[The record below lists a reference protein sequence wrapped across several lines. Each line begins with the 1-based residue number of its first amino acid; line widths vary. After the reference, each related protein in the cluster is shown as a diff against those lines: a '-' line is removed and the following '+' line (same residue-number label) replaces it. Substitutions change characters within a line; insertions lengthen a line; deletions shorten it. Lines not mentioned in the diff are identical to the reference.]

1 MSPRLAALALLSLLA
16 LTGCGGI
23 SSQTATSS
31 QSAMGTPAP
40 IETQIAPTATITV
53 NQVTLTTD
61 RSTYGPGDTVR
72 VTIGN
77 GLSVSIY
84 VMASGSACGELDLQV
99 KGASGWQTADTA
111 KCASQAEPDALDIRP
126 GGALPLTIPAPA
138 AGTYRFALQYT
149 TITIPPPRSAP
160 GVGVIGATNPASG
173 PAVTVYSAP
182 WEVRSA

>member
-1 MSPRLAALALLSLLA
+1 MSPRLAALALFSLLA

-31 QSAMGTPAP
+31 QNAMGTPAP
-40 IETQIAPTATITV
+40 KETLIAPTATITT

-61 RSTYGPGDTVR
+61 RSTYHPGDTVR

-77 GLSVSIY
+77 GLSLGVYAI
-84 VMASGSACGELDLQV
+84 ASNGSCAALDVQV

-111 KCASQAEPDALDIRP
+111 KCASQAEPDALEINPRS
-126 GGALPLTIPAPA
+126 AMTETITAPSV
-138 AGTYRFALQYT
+138 GTYRCALQYA
-149 TITIPPPRSAP
+149 TINIPPPRSAP
-160 GVGVIGATNPASG
+160 GARPISATNPVSG
-173 PAVTVYSAP
+173 PAITVYSAA